1 MNKFFTNTIK
11 LIKTNKRS
19 RDKFSVDI
27 IPYLLKSVENADR
40 NSRNEIENYLV
51 NMGTSII
58 PDLIKLLK
66 NSSFATKGL
75 ISSVLIRLGEE
86 SVPYLASS
94 FKDTEYQWIADYL
107 ISEIQCSEEILALET
122 KSAQL
127 QKTFAG

>member
-11 LIKTNKRS
+11 LIKTNKRT

-51 NMGTSII
+51 NTGTSII

-86 SVPYLASS
+86 SVPYLESS

-107 ISEIQCSEEILALET
+107 ISEIQCSQEVLVGKNIN
-122 KSAQL
+122 AQT
-127 QKTFAG
+127 QQSFAG

>member
-11 LIKTNKRS
+11 LIKTNKRT

-75 ISSVLIRLGEE
+75 ISSVLIRLGED

-94 FKDTEYQWIADYL
+94 FKDTECQWIADYL
-107 ISEIQCSEEILALET
+107 ISEIKGSQEVLAAKNIDMQT
-122 KSAQL
+122 
-127 QKTFAG
+127 QKAFVG